1 MLHVQALIITSQ
13 NEYCAKMRV
22 VKLQMPLLFLDF
34 MTAKYALSF
43 SEVMEL
49 WTFENEWPLYFSRG
63 GNSRFT
69 SKSVL
74 GTEGIDLML
83 RPREF
88 CLVI

>member
-13 NEYCAKMRV
+13 NEDWAKMRA

-34 MTAKYALSF
+34 MIAKYSLSF
-43 SEVMEL
+43 SEVMEPR
-49 WTFENEWPLYFSRG
+49 TFENEWPLYLFRG

-69 SKSVL
+69 SKSSP